1 MRRVTEYVRQNAD
14 RVQRIQE
21 QRRYS
26 RLKTVAAK
34 AKLLARGLANPTVCL
49 TYAERAEAKSRD
61 FKSDQR
67 AIRYAKNAP
76 PRRK

>member
-26 RLKTVAAK
+26 RLKTVEAK

-49 TYAERAEAKSRD
+49 TYAERAEAKRREFTRD
-61 FKSDQR
+61 DR
-67 AIRYAKNAP
+67 ITHYARSKKKHP
-76 PRRK
+76 